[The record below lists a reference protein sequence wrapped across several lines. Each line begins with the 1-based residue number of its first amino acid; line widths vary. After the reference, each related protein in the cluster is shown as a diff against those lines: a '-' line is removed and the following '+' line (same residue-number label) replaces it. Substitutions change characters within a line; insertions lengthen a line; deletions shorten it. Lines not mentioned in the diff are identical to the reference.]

1 MVDLKGKVAG
11 IMAKLEGGSPDA
23 GDTKYHTQAR
33 ARNAKRNTYRAEIAK
48 DEKGMYTL
56 TPEKVTSK

>member
-1 MVDLKGKVAG
+1 MGDKIKPAKVPSLGTMGTGAADG
-11 IMAKLEGGSPDA
+11 AK
-23 GDTKYHTQAR
+23 YTQQAQ
-33 ARNAKRNTYRAEIAK
+33 ARNAKRTVYRAEIAK